1 MKRDV
6 QIRIQNYKRPKVRE
20 VKINSVHVTKE
31 DKKDG

>member
-1 MKRDV
+1 MYKSEYK
-6 QIRIQNYKRPKVRE
+6 IYKRPKVRE